1 MKKIFLMAVAAM
13 LLAAPAVQ
21 AQKVNSAA
29 EVAKLEKSDAEIQD
43 AKKNIKSATWVKRAQ
58 TMASAFTVA
67 TAGIYET
74 MNADQ
79 LKAACGEPMSVEVV
93 KIHGGAEAEAK
104 TFGWITVFVQNG
116 AVKAWTH
123 NKEVRDGLY
132 EDFME
137 AVNKAYELDAKSAS
151 KLKPIMANAQNHF
164 IERGNVNYEAGLYHK
179 AAEAYK
185 RAYEIVAHPAYGAP
199 ADPNFLFNAGQLYV
213 FAGVNDAKYFVEA
226 EQCLRKAIEAGYT
239 GENGDVYYYLYHACY
254 GQTTGLDKESDE
266 RAAILAKAKSAL
278 TEGVEKFPTN
288 QDIISALLNLYM
300 AEPTVGNP
308 AELIDMI
315 KAAIERNPE
324 SVDMWT
330 CLALANYQMKNHDD
344 AIAAGAKAVA
354 LAPEL
359 YDTNYRQ
366 GIFWATKGDAL
377 GEEMN
382 KKSYTRQADYDADYA
397 VVNDAYRAAIP
408 FLEKAHSLQPANV
421 GVVETLKSLCF
432 RLRDEEGMMDKYNVY
447 NSLLKEMK

>member
-21 AQKVNSAA
+21 AQKVNTEA

-43 AKKNIKSATWVKRAQ
+43 VKKNGKSATWIKRVQ
-58 TMASAFTVA
+58 TMANALTVA

-74 MNADQ
+74 MPADQ

-93 KIHGGAEAEAK
+93 KIHGGAEAEAR
-104 TFGWITVFVQNG
+104 TYEWITVFVQNG

-123 NKEVRDGLY
+123 NKELRDGIY
-132 EDFME
+132 EDLIE
-137 AVNKAYELDAKSAS
+137 AANKAYELDAKSGA
-151 KLKPIMANAQNHF
+151 KLKPILANAQNHF
-164 IERGNVNYEAGLYHK
+164 VERGNVNYEAAIYSK
-179 AAEAYK
+179 AAESYN
-185 RAYEIVAHPAYGAP
+185 RAYEIAAHPAYNA
-199 ADPNFLFNAGQLYV
+199 ADANFLFNAGQLYV
-213 FAGVNDAKYFVEA
+213 FAGVNDAKYFADA
-226 EQCLRKAIEAGYT
+226 EECLRKAVAAGYT
-239 GENGDVYYYLYHACY
+239 GDNGDVYYYLYHACF
-254 GQTTGLDKESDE
+254 GQTAGKEGDE
-266 RAAILAKAKSAL
+266 RTAILAKAKAAL

-300 AEPTVGNP
+300 AEPSVGNP
-308 AELIDMI
+308 AELVDMI
-315 KAAIERNPE
+315 NAAIERNPD

-330 CLALANYQMKNHDD
+330 CLALANYQMKNFDE

-354 LAPEL
+354 LAPEI

-366 GIFWATKGDAL
+366 GIFWAAKGDAL

-382 KKSYTRQADYDADYA
+382 KKSYTSQATYDADYA

-408 FLEKAHSLQPANV
+408 FLEKAHTLNPANV

-432 RLRDEEGMMDKYNVY
+432 RLRDEEGMMDKYNTY